1 MYARLQSALESYSQ
15 PFIQGER
22 QLDPDKLS
30 KVMFLCGLA
39 QNLTNNMENAV
50 ALTMLQ
56 IDNIME
62 DDVTIPDEDEKT

>member
-1 MYARLQSALESYSQ
+1 
-15 PFIQGER
+15 
-22 QLDPDKLS
+22 
-30 KVMFLCGLA
+30 MFLCGLA